1 MVLDNIAIYHDY
13 EGIARWCLGDWKT
26 NKEGTKAYKAFYDG
40 IKDKLHV
47 RFIKVKGHSNDK
59 YNDMAD
65 MLAKEAL
72 GLN

>member
-1 MVLDNIAIYHDY
+1 M
-13 EGIARWCLGDWKT
+13 
-26 NKEGTKAYKAFYDG
+26 
-40 IKDKLHV
+40 KDKLHV

>member
-1 MVLDNIAIYHDY
+1 MTMRGLQDGVSVIGRQIN
-13 EGIARWCLGDWKT
+13 
-26 NKEGTKAYKAFYDG
+26 EGTKAYKAFYDG